1 MAGIPPVAAAGT
13 STEYWPGLTG
23 LGILCFL
30 LQVELLHP
38 LELTL
43 GALKDAVFSTYN
55 VLVYR
60 LRFEAI
66 VVFCCDAI
74 N

>member
-1 MAGIPPVAAAGT
+1 MVAAVGK

-23 LGILCFL
+23 LGILYFL
-30 LQVELLHP
+30 LQVEPLSL
-38 LELTL
+38 LELTH
-43 GALKDAVFSTYN
+43 GVLKGTVFSTYD

-60 LRFEAI
+60 PHFETI
-66 VVFCCDAI
+66 VVFCCDSI

>member
-1 MAGIPPVAAAGT
+1 MAGIPTVAAVGK
-13 STEYWPGLTG
+13 SPEYWSGLTG

-30 LQVELLHP
+30 LQVEPLSP

-43 GALKDAVFSTYN
+43 GAPEGALFSTYD

-60 LRFEAI
+60 LRFETI

>member
-1 MAGIPPVAAAGT
+1 MVAAVGK

-30 LQVELLHP
+30 LQVKPLSL
-38 LELTL
+38 LELTH
-43 GALKDAVFSTYN
+43 GVLKGTMFSTCD

-60 LRFEAI
+60 LRFETI
-66 VVFCCDAI
+66 VVFCCDSI